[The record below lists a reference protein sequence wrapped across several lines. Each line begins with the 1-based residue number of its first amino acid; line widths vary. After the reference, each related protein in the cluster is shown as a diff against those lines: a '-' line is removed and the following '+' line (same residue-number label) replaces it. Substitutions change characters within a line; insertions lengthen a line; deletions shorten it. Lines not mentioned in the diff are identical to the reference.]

1 MKYLKFVSA
10 LALALICLQF
20 PAFSQKD
27 TTTLK
32 NIIKK
37 TTKLPELY
45 PVEKVYLH
53 FDKPYYSVV
62 DTIWFKAYL
71 TSDQNM
77 PSNLSKIVYVDVMNS
92 QDSLIASVKF
102 PVANSVA
109 YGNIPLNP
117 LNFKQGNYYVRAY
130 TVWMMN
136 FDPDYFF
143 TKNIAIGEAVDKQ
156 LLTHFSYT
164 TSTSNKDQ
172 QLINARVQ
180 YKNPDKIAYA
190 NKTVN
195 WKVISDYDVILKGK
209 ATTDQN
215 GVLNINISP
224 KKNQII
230 TNGTLVTDISVADK
244 ENLHASFELKPKTGE
259 NDLQFFPEGGELIAG
274 IPAQVGFKALK
285 PDGLGIEL
293 SGSITDSEGN
303 QITTFNSSH
312 AGMGAFYINA
322 DLNKTYIAKINFKD
336 GSSKS
341 LNLPKASPSGV
352 SLQVNNSSPEVV
364 NLKIVANE
372 NYFQQN
378 KDKNL
383 FIIGQNAGVIY
394 YAAQTTLQNQVT
406 IAKIPKN
413 KFPSGIVQLTLFA
426 SNGEPVSERLAFIL
440 HKDALNLSLQTDLPA
455 YKARQKVKMTLTAK
469 NATEKLVG
477 NFSVSVTDE
486 QKVPANEDNE
496 TTILSSLLLSS
507 DLKGYLEKPNYYFN
521 KTDDKKLADLDVLML
536 TQGYR
541 RFSFKDILAD
551 KYPLITYLPEQGMNI
566 TGTLRDRTGM
576 PVKKAPLRLTI
587 PGRTYA
593 AEALTSPSG
602 IFNFQNLNF
611 PDSSQVVISAKYGS
625 NGSNLMIMVDQE
637 ALPAVSKNKNVVDQI
652 INIDSTMNNYLN
664 NSKKQYSYLRQLKE
678 VVIQGAAIKKVSHA
692 DYSSLTGLQTY
703 PDHLLEAARFN
714 GCNDLLTCLKTMAM
728 GMTYDN
734 STNSFYVTRSY
745 NTGNRTPVQIFLGGM
760 PVDALGLSTVNMTEL
775 ESIEIFLKDDL
786 GTVNRI
792 YNSNGVISVNIKKPQ
807 KVKKMS
813 LDEIKKLLPQS
824 GVMTISPKG
833 YSREREFYSPKYTA
847 TNLNMKDLRS
857 TIYWN
862 PRIVTDATGTFSFEF
877 FNAEGKGTYKAVVEG
892 LDKNGNPGR
901 FVYRYTVK

>member
-143 TKNIAIGEAVDKQ
+143 TKNIAIGEAIDKQ

-195 WKVISDYDVILKGK
+195 WKVVSDYDVILKGK

-259 NDLQFFPEGGELIAG
+259 NDVQFFPEGGELIAG

-352 SLQVNNSSPEVV
+352 SLQVNNSSPEV
-364 NLKIVANE
+364 
-372 NYFQQN
+372 
-378 KDKNL
+378 
-383 FIIGQNAGVIY
+383 NAGVIY

-678 VVIQGAAIKKVSHA
+678 VVIQGAAIKKVNHS
-692 DYSSLTGLQTY
+692 DYSALSGLSSQ

-728 GMTYDN
+728 GMTFDVT
-734 STNSFYVTRSY
+734 TNNFYVTRDY
-745 NTGNRTPVQIFLGGM
+745 NAGGRTPVQIFIAGM
-760 PVDALGLSTVNMTEL
+760 PVDPFGLSSVNMTEL
-775 ESIEIFLKDDL
+775 ESIEIFLRDEL
-786 GTVNRI
+786 GTVNRM
-792 YNSNGVISVNIKKPQ
+792 YNSNGVISVNMKKAQ

-824 GVMTISPKG
+824 NVMTISPKG
-833 YSREREFYSPKYTA
+833 YSKQREFYSPKYTA